1 MNRDPRTIILEPVVT
16 EKTARAAEKANIVA
30 FKVRSDA
37 NKIEIRH
44 AVESLF
50 SVKVTNV
57 RTISVPHKLK
67 RLGRFEGRRP
77 GWKKAIV
84 TLKDGD
90 SIELFEHV

>member
-1 MNRDPRTIILEPVVT
+1 MSRDARQIILEPVVT
-16 EKTARAAEKANIVA
+16 EKTARAAETANVVA
-30 FKVRSDA
+30 FKVAGDA

-44 AVESLF
+44 AVEKLF
-50 SVKVTNV
+50 SVKVTDV

-84 TLKDGD
+84 TLKEGE
-90 SIELFEHV
+90 SIEFFEHV